1 MPVELVGLI
10 TVEHYNTLMGLA
22 GIASASLVLF
32 IWGQA
37 L

>member
-1 MPVELVGLI
+1 MPLELVGLI
-10 TVEHYNTLMGLA
+10 SPEHYHTLMGLA
-22 GIASASLVLF
+22 GIASASIVLF